1 VQSQS
6 NVGALEADT
15 QSEETHMI
23 RNTLFGISVLALS
36 AGSAF
41 AAPVKHSVAKTPVV
55 AQADT
60 AAPSGDAKPA
70 KKEKAAKKSKKAK
83 GDDASKTEGSKE
95 MKGTAPATK

>member
-1 VQSQS
+1 
-6 NVGALEADT
+6 
-15 QSEETHMI
+15 MI

-41 AAPVKHSVAKTPVV
+41 AAPVKHPVAKTPVV

-60 AAPSGDAKPA
+60 AAPSGDAAKPA
-70 KKEKAAKKSKKAK
+70 KKEKSAKKSKKAK
-83 GDDASKTEGSKE
+83 GDEAGKE